1 MNNSNEEL
9 FTRLQLKAIDNPTLP
24 IPIIKKGRLVSINQK
39 NWQVKISIAV
49 PPDITNSELLEQARD
64 ISAIYELPYNKVEI
78 YQVIN
83 NTLGRTYSKNHI
95 QKPSDIRMCKLY
107 YLEDKDGEYYI
118 YNHCE

>member
-1 MNNSNEEL
+1 MNNSNEKL

-24 IPIIKKGRLVSINQK
+24 VPIIKKGRLVSINQK

-78 YQVIN
+78 YQVA
-83 NTLGRTYSKNHI
+83 
-95 QKPSDIRMCKLY
+95 
-107 YLEDKDGEYYI
+107 
-118 YNHCE
+118 